1 MFYCDACATRN
12 GWLDNLVKSERACEI
27 CGKTETCNDTS
38 SGSSPRDARSKAIS
52 ELATAC
58 GAISFSV
65 VPNPGAQVRLVFA
78 KKKCLEAGMT
88 DQEIEKAIL
97 EFGEIARE
105 AVRKTFS

>member
-1 MFYCDACATRN
+1 MTALCND
-12 GWLDNLVKSERACEI
+12 VKSDSLPQSE
-27 CGKTETCNDTS
+27 
-38 SGSSPRDARSKAIS
+38 RSKALG

-65 VPNPGAQVRLVFA
+65 VPNPGAQLRLVFA
-78 KKKCLEAGMT
+78 KKQCREAGMT
-88 DQEIEKAIL
+88 EREIEKTIL